1 MPALQVKEFP
11 EDLYEELRE
20 CAAAEDR
27 SISQQTLHIL
37 REYLNVYRKSGNDAD
52 CLVVTVSR
60 ADVAAV
66 SSGTD
71 TSEDLVAKRK
81 KVLDDIDSMP
91 KPKIPDDFPSSVE
104 IIEEM
109 REERMRSIVPELYE
123 NEDADGDAAPSA
135 GSSLAD
141 ESGDG
146 E

>member
-66 SSGTD
+66 AGTD
-71 TSEDLVAKRK
+71 TSEDLVAKRE

-123 NEDADGDAAPSA
+123 NEDAGGDAAPKND
-135 GSSLAD
+135 GSLAD

>member
-1 MPALQVKEFP
+1 MPALQVREFP

-66 SSGTD
+66 AGTD

-123 NEDADGDAAPSA
+123 NEDAGGDAAPKND
-135 GSSLAD
+135 GNLAD